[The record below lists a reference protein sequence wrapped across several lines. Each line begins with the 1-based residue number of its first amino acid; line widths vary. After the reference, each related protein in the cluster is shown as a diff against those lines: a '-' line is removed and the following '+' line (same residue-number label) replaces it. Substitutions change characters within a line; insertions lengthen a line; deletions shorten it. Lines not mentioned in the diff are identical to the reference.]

1 MVTDGFVKNVMRRK
15 SMKGKDLIDAPE
27 VVEYPED
34 FVEGSIEY
42 ELITTLK
49 NASEYLGYGRMQFLG
64 HVEEIVDLI
73 YDDKDEQNKK
83 HVNLDDLPF

>member
-1 MVTDGFVKNVMRRK
+1 
-15 SMKGKDLIDAPE
+15 MKGKDLIDAPE
-27 VVEYPED
+27 PVVYPTD
-34 FVEGSIEY
+34 FGEGAIEY

-64 HVEEIVDLI
+64 LIEEIVDLI

>member
-1 MVTDGFVKNVMRRK
+1 MYPTDFG
-15 SMKGKDLIDAPE
+15 
-27 VVEYPED
+27 
-34 FVEGSIEY
+34 EGAIEY

-49 NASEYLGYGRMQFLG
+49 NATEYLGYGRMQFLG
-64 HVEEIVDLI
+64 HIEEIVDLI